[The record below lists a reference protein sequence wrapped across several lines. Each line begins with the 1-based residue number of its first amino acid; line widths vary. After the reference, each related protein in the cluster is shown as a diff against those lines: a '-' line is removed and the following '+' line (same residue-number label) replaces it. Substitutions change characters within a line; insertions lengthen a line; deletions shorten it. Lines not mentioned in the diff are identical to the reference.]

1 MLQVFLFLHVL
12 GAIAVFGPT
21 FIFPLLASRAAKE
34 PQHAHFTAEIAEFI
48 ESRIVIPGAVVQGI
62 TGVILIVIVNSQGT
76 DLRVF
81 GWPWL
86 PLGIVLY
93 IVAIGY
99 AIAVQAPAATRIVQ
113 LTGAMSWPPPAGAPA
128 GPPPEIAATAK
139 KLQQGGMLL
148 TVLIVLIVLL
158 MVVKPTIG

>member
-1 MLQVFLFLHVL
+1 MLQLFLFLHVL

-34 PQHAHFTAEIAEFI
+34 PQHAHFAAELAEFI

-76 DLRVF
+76 DLGVF

-86 PLGIVLY
+86 PIAIVLY
-93 IVAIGY
+93 VI
-99 AIAVQAPAATRIVQ
+99 AIAFAIVVQAPAATRMVQ
-113 LTGAMSWPPPAGAPA
+113 LTGAMTGPPPAGAPA
-128 GPPPEIAATAK
+128 GPPPEIVATGK
-139 KLQQGGMLL
+139 KLQQGGMFL

-158 MVVKPTIG
+158 MVTKPTI